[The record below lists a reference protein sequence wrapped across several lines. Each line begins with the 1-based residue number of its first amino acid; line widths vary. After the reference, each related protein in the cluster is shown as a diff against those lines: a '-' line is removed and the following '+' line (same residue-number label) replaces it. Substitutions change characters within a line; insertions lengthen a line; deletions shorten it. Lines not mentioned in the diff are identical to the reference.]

1 VRTIVTETQVFSF
14 AELSE
19 SAKQTALAAVAQD
32 SQSCWVDHSSRE
44 YLDSLKKW
52 AEFFNVTIRD
62 YCLGDDCSVTIRLD
76 RLDDCYIHTQ
86 NVLAMQGVRLWKWIM
101 NGHAPFNAQQILQAA
116 NGSCPLTGV
125 HSDCPLFDPL
135 ADFLK
140 KPDSSTTWEELLRAC
155 VQSFVKA
162 AQSDYDWRGSDEC
175 CLEEIQER
183 NLEFTADGHI
193 HW

>member
-1 VRTIVTETQVFSF
+1 MRTIVTETHIFSF
-14 AELSE
+14 AELSD
-19 SAKQTALAAVAQD
+19 SAKQTALAAVAED

-44 YLDSLKKW
+44 YLDSLKEW

-62 YCLGDDCSVTIRLD
+62 YCLGDRSRVTIRTGQI
-76 RLDDCYIHTQ
+76 DDCI
-86 NVLAMQGVRLWKWIM
+86 LDLKGIRLWKWII
-101 NGHAPFNAQQILQAA
+101 NGHAPFNAQQILDAA
-116 NGSCPLTGV
+116 DGSCPLTGI

-140 KPDSSTTWEELLRAC
+140 KPDNSTTWEELLRAC

-175 CLEEIQER
+175 CLEEIQAHG
-183 NLEFTADGHI
+183 LEFTADGSI